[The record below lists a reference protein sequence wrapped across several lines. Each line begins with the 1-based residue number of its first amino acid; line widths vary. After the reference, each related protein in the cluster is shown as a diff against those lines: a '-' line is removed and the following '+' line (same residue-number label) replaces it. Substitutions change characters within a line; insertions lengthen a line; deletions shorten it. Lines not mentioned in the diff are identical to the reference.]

1 MQKGSLDTALRV
13 TAIATMIILTLCV
26 ASFGLSKLR
35 LPAQSLAQATGNPRE
50 ASELPVGGDSVAP
63 GVSPGRPV
71 GPDPLA
77 EHLERLGD
85 RLEELASTVSQER
98 ATQSEIAR
106 LADSMQAA
114 RQQADLSNTKIQ
126 HELGNLRVTSEVEL
140 RDLNRQIDTV
150 AEKSHRLEREVVEQ
164 RAGILSALENQR
176 STISSQVA
184 RLEGSLDNVHSE
196 LSELRTKS
204 QTALALAQSAKL
216 QPAGPMNALAPVPA
230 SPPSDHED
238 FAEHD
243 ATWREPLILDSSASV
258 KTPTSA
264 TRQATQTATSTGWK
278 VSPMSHS
285 APQDER
291 SPQVAIPKLSL
302 PLAPP
307 AETAPSMLPLM
318 LESSRRIRSGMI
330 QAPLKS
336 TLAPSVSVRQ
346 DRVPDIIDLPSPDEP
361 VVTQISASSSTIA
374 ECPTRKYEVQT
385 TVIHITADR
394 PVDTEP
400 AGVRM
405 LNPELSTTAYGLPWS
420 HDAVT
425 HELLRKISL
434 RTGATVA
441 GRQQVTI
448 SSDGTEGLSI
458 GSSCPHCNEVHGFE
472 AGDRLILQAGSAC
485 DDVQRFHVVSQV
497 AGGSNELDSLP
508 EFDLTPMASQT
519 YVVAEEAVEGTVE
532 EAVATSDDKLV
543 PIHGVLTPVSGPT
556 RTKVS
561 TQLMQRVV
569 VMTFRDFNARPTV
582 AAAKSTRRI
591 LPPSP
596 LPPSPLPSSKP
607 AESVVARKLTPVKSH
622 PVFLPPPA
630 PPTLQ
635 VDSNVDSNVEFV
647 ATTLDHSSPGI
658 QRASH
663 QQDDD
668 YCEVCE
674 KKHGTDRASVAP
686 AEEPDEKKQDKSLLD
701 WFRRVRSDSPDSDSR
716 VQNADFEV
724 SNQKLDRRSPSSENQ
739 KPQRRYVIKP
749 GNRRAIH

>member
-1 MQKGSLDTALRV
+1 MERHQVQKGFLDTSLRV
-13 TAIATMIILTLCV
+13 TAIATMIILTLCI

-35 LPAQSLAQATGNPRE
+35 LPAQSLAQATGNPGHPGE
-50 ASELPVGGDSVAP
+50 TSELPIGGDSVAR
-63 GVSPGRPV
+63 GVSASRPV
-71 GPDPLA
+71 GPDPLV
-77 EHLERLGD
+77 EHLDRLEN
-85 RLEELASTVSQER
+85 RLEELAGTVSRER

-150 AEKSHRLEREVVEQ
+150 AEKSHRLEQEVVEQ

-176 STISSQVA
+176 STIVSQVA
-184 RLEGSLDNVHSE
+184 RLEDSLDNVHSE

-230 SPPSDHED
+230 SPAPGHED
-238 FAEHD
+238 FTEHD
-243 ATWREPLILDSSASV
+243 TTWREPLILDSSANAT
-258 KTPTSA
+258 TPTSA
-264 TRQATQTATSTGWK
+264 TRQANQTATSTGWK

-285 APQDER
+285 APQNER
-291 SPQVAIPKLSL
+291 PPQVAIPKLSL
-302 PLAPP
+302 HPAPP
-307 AETAPSMLPLM
+307 AEAVPSMLPPM
-318 LESSRRIRSGMI
+318 PESSKRIRSGMI

-336 TLAPSVSVRQ
+336 TLAPSVSGRR

-441 GRQQVTI
+441 GRQQITI

-472 AGDRLILQAGSAC
+472 AGDRLILKAGPAS

-497 AGGSNELDSLP
+497 AGSSNELDSLP

-556 RTKVS
+556 RMKVS

-569 VMTFRDFNARPTV
+569 VMTFRDFNARPKV
-582 AAAKSTRRI
+582 AATKSTRRL

-596 LPPSPLPSSKP
+596 LPPESKP
-607 AESVVARKLTPVKSH
+607 AESIVVRKLTPVESH

-630 PPTLQ
+630 PPTPQ
-635 VDSNVDSNVEFV
+635 VNSNVEFV
-647 ATTLDHSSPGI
+647 ATTLDHASPGI

-674 KKHGTDRASVAP
+674 KKHETDRASVAP
-686 AEEPDEKKQDKSLLD
+686 AEEPDEKKQDKTLLD

-724 SNQKLDRRSPSSENQ
+724 RNEKLDRRSPSSETQ

>member
-1 MQKGSLDTALRV
+1 MQKGFLDTSLRV
-13 TAIATMIILTLCV
+13 TAIATMIILTLCI

-35 LPAQSLAQATGNPRE
+35 LPAQSLAQATGNPGRLGE
-50 ASELPVGGDSVAP
+50 TSELPIGGDSVVR
-63 GVSPGRPV
+63 GVSASRPV
-71 GPDPLA
+71 GPDPLV
-77 EHLERLGD
+77 EHLDRLEN
-85 RLEELASTVSQER
+85 RLEELAGTVSRER

-150 AEKSHRLEREVVEQ
+150 AEKSHRLEQEVVEQ

-176 STISSQVA
+176 STIVSQVA
-184 RLEGSLDNVHSE
+184 RLEDSLDNVHSE

-230 SPPSDHED
+230 SLAPGHED
-238 FAEHD
+238 FTEHD
-243 ATWREPLILDSSASV
+243 ATWREPLILDSSANAT
-258 KTPTSA
+258 TPTSA
-264 TRQATQTATSTGWK
+264 TRQANQTATSTGWK

-285 APQDER
+285 APQNER

-302 PLAPP
+302 PPAAPP
-307 AETAPSMLPLM
+307 AEAVPSMLPPM
-318 LESSRRIRSGMI
+318 PESSKRIRSGMI

-336 TLAPSVSVRQ
+336 TLAPSVSVRR

-385 TVIHITADR
+385 TVIHLTADR

-441 GRQQVTI
+441 GRQQITI

-472 AGDRLILQAGSAC
+472 AGDRLILKAGPAS

-497 AGGSNELDSLP
+497 AGSSNELDSLP

-569 VMTFRDFNARPTV
+569 VMTFRDFNARPKV
-582 AAAKSTRRI
+582 AATKSTRRL

-596 LPPSPLPSSKP
+596 LPPEPKP
-607 AESVVARKLTPVKSH
+607 AESIVVRKLTPVESH

-630 PPTLQ
+630 PPTPQ
-635 VDSNVDSNVEFV
+635 VDSNVEFV
-647 ATTLDHSSPGI
+647 ATTLDHASPGI

-674 KKHGTDRASVAP
+674 KKHVTDRASVAP
-686 AEEPDEKKQDKSLLD
+686 AEEPDEKKQDKTLLD

-724 SNQKLDRRSPSSENQ
+724 RNEKLDRRSPSSETQ

>member
-1 MQKGSLDTALRV
+1 GET
-13 TAIATMIILTLCV
+13 
-26 ASFGLSKLR
+26 
-35 LPAQSLAQATGNPRE
+35 
-50 ASELPVGGDSVAP
+50 SELPIGGDSVAR
-63 GVSPGRPV
+63 GVSASRPV
-71 GPDPLA
+71 GPDPLV
-77 EHLERLGD
+77 EHLDRLEN
-85 RLEELASTVSQER
+85 RLEELAGTVSRER

-150 AEKSHRLEREVVEQ
+150 AEKSHRLEQEVVEQ

-176 STISSQVA
+176 STIASQVA
-184 RLEGSLDNVHSE
+184 RLEDSLDNVHSE

-230 SPPSDHED
+230 SPAPGHED
-238 FAEHD
+238 FTEHD
-243 ATWREPLILDSSASV
+243 TTWREPLILDSSANAT
-258 KTPTSA
+258 TPTSA
-264 TRQATQTATSTGWK
+264 TRQANQTATSTGWK

-285 APQDER
+285 APQNER
-291 SPQVAIPKLSL
+291 PPQVAIPKLSL
-302 PLAPP
+302 HPAPP
-307 AETAPSMLPLM
+307 AEAVPSMLPPM
-318 LESSRRIRSGMI
+318 PESSKRIRSGMI

-336 TLAPSVSVRQ
+336 TLAPSVSGRR

-441 GRQQVTI
+441 GRQQITI

-472 AGDRLILQAGSAC
+472 AGDRLILKAGPAS

-497 AGGSNELDSLP
+497 TGSSNELDSLP

-556 RTKVS
+556 RMKVS

-569 VMTFRDFNARPTV
+569 VMTFRDFNARPKV
-582 AAAKSTRRI
+582 AATKSTRRL

-596 LPPSPLPSSKP
+596 LPPESKP
-607 AESVVARKLTPVKSH
+607 AESIVVRKLTPVESH

-630 PPTLQ
+630 PPTPQ
-635 VDSNVDSNVEFV
+635 VNSNVEFV
-647 ATTLDHSSPGI
+647 ATTLDHASPGI

-674 KKHGTDRASVAP
+674 KKHETDRASVAP
-686 AEEPDEKKQDKSLLD
+686 AEEPDEKKQDKTLLD

-724 SNQKLDRRSPSSENQ
+724 RNEKLDRRSPSSETQ